1 MANCWC
7 RSRSWDFAQPNYR
20 PVVKSSGFFSKNK
33 FVRDTDQYVQRLL
46 RAGYIGIRLKFFGDM
61 KLPASCVRFGG
72 AFVVTVMTIVIM
84 TEAVR
89 GALVTSSPL
98 SQSQLR
104 APPASTPRFEVA
116 SIKPA
121 APDARPGRVE
131 YAANGASI
139 NTNPGLLSI
148 RSISLKDL
156 IAAAYSIEA
165 YQVSGGLAWVDS
177 DQLEV
182 TARSSSPASRE
193 QLLLMLR
200 PLLSDRFRLEFH
212 SATKEI
218 PAYALTVGQSGKLQR
233 MKSSEESKPNPFG
246 PDMPTF
252 ARFLTRFG
260 ADMPVIDKTG
270 LTGQFKFDLDMRKIV
285 EVATDISG
293 TPPSNEGMY
302 RGTVE
307 FIDRQWGLKLIPTKA
322 PIEVLVIDRVNR
334 PSAN

>member
-1 MANCWC
+1 
-7 RSRSWDFAQPNYR
+7 
-20 PVVKSSGFFSKNK
+20 
-33 FVRDTDQYVQRLL
+33 
-46 RAGYIGIRLKFFGDM
+46 M
-61 KLPASCVRFGG
+61 KLHLSCVRFGG
-72 AFVVTVMTIVIM
+72 AFVVMTSITIVM
-84 TEAVR
+84 MREALP
-89 GALVTSSPL
+89 GSGFAASGPL
-98 SQSQLR
+98 AQSQLQ
-104 APPASTPRFEVA
+104 APSATPPRFEVV

-121 APDARPGRVE
+121 APDARPGRVA
-131 YAANGASI
+131 YAANGAEI
-139 NTNPGLLSI
+139 TTNPGLLSI

-156 IAAAYSIEA
+156 IAVAYGVEA
-165 YQVSGGLAWVDS
+165 YQISGGPAWIDS
-177 DQLEV
+177 DQFEV
-182 TARSSSPASRE
+182 IAKSTSPTSRE

-200 PLLSDRFRLEFH
+200 QLLSDRFRLEFH

-233 MKSSEESKPNPFG
+233 MKSGDASKPNPFG

-270 LTGQFKFDLDMRKIV
+270 LTEQFKFDLDMRKIV

-322 PIEVLVIDRVNR
+322 LIDALVIDRVNR

>member
-1 MANCWC
+1 
-7 RSRSWDFAQPNYR
+7 
-20 PVVKSSGFFSKNK
+20 
-33 FVRDTDQYVQRLL
+33 
-46 RAGYIGIRLKFFGDM
+46 M
-61 KLPASCVRFGG
+61 KLPLSCVRFGG
-72 AFVVTVMTIVIM
+72 AFVVMTSITIVMM
-84 TEAVR
+84 TEALP
-89 GALVTSSPL
+89 GSGFAASSPV
-98 SQSQLR
+98 SQSELQ
-104 APPASTPRFEVA
+104 APSAAPPRFEVV

-121 APDARPGRVE
+121 AHDARPGRVA
-131 YAANGASI
+131 YAANGAEI
-139 NTNPGLLSI
+139 TTNPGLLSI

-156 IAAAYSIEA
+156 IAAAYGVEA
-165 YQVSGGLAWVDS
+165 YQISGGPAWIDS
-177 DQLEV
+177 DQFEV
-182 TARSSSPASRE
+182 IAKSKSPTSRE

-200 PLLSDRFRLEFH
+200 QLLSDRFRLEFH

-233 MKSSEESKPNPFG
+233 MKSGDASKPNPFG

-270 LTGQFKFDLDMRKIV
+270 LTGQFNLDLDMRKIT
-285 EVATDISG
+285 EAANDISG

-322 PIEVLVIDRVNR
+322 LIDALVIDRVNR